1 MDAENRILDSNVL
14 TRGDLSIMTNSKGKY
29 NPNASIED
37 LEEAKRLPGFGKPL
51 PKNLFSGD
59 IYSNFLKTAKEAGYL
74 PPFVELQKD
83 IKQDMAKLIKL
94 IDDGTSEEKINRFID
109 DMNVKV
115 KKYNIECPTSMQ
127 KMLISLEDIELH
139 AKIWQ

>member
-1 MDAENRILDSNVL
+1 
-14 TRGDLSIMTNSKGKY
+14 MTNNKGKY
-29 NPNASIED
+29 DPYQSNKD
-37 LEEAKRLPGFGKPL
+37 LEELKRLPGFGKPL

-74 PPFVELQKD
+74 PPFVALQKE
-83 IKQDMAKLIKL
+83 IKQEMEKLLKML
-94 IDDGTSEEKINRFID
+94 EAGSAEEEINHFID
-109 DMNVKV
+109 KMNIKV
-115 KKYNIECPTSMQ
+115 KKYNMECPTSMQ

>member
-1 MDAENRILDSNVL
+1 
-14 TRGDLSIMTNSKGKY
+14 MTNSKGKY

-51 PKNLFSGD
+51 PKNFFSGD
-59 IYSNFLKTAKEAGYL
+59 IYSNFQKTAKEAGYL
-74 PPFVELQKD
+74 PPFVTLQKE
-83 IKQDMAKLIKL
+83 IKQDMAKLLKL
-94 IDDGTSEEKINRFID
+94 IDEGSTEEKINTFID
-109 DMNVKV
+109 EINVKV

>member
-1 MDAENRILDSNVL
+1 
-14 TRGDLSIMTNSKGKY
+14 MTNNKGKY
-29 NPNASIED
+29 DPYASNED

-59 IYSNFLKTAKEAGYL
+59 IYSNFLKTAKEAGYV
-74 PPFVELQKD
+74 PPFVALQKE
-83 IKQDMAKLIKL
+83 IRQDMANLLKMIEVGSK
-94 IDDGTSEEKINRFID
+94 EVEINSFID
-109 DMNVKV
+109 KMNAKI
-115 KKYNIECPTSMQ
+115 KKYNMECPTSMQ